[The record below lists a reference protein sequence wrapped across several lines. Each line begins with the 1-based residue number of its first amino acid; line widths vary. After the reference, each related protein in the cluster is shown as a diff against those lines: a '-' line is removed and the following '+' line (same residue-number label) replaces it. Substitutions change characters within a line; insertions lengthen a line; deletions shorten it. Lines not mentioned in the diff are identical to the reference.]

1 MLSIGLTELQ
11 SVDNIMFLRDQ
22 LALDKTDDQASIRF
36 KALIEESL
44 NTKTTQFMDV
54 VHILAN

>member
-22 LALDKTDDQASIRF
+22 LALDKTDDESRNTF
-36 KALIEESL
+36 KALVEESL
-44 NTKTTQFMDV
+44 TTKTTQFMDM